1 HQLNI
6 TGAVNATFNTI
17 GREDATTIGP
27 TLSVNKRF
35 LENKLNAGLSSSY
48 NSTDN
53 TSGKTSIA
61 NIRANANYRLLER
74 HNINLSLIQLFRN
87 NNYQKSTGGLSE
99 FTATLGYNYSFNLPP
114 KFKKKKK
121 DRIFNFTYREY
132 Y

>member
-1 HQLNI
+1 VNDVANEQNGVVRIGDASIFHNLNAAYTIGFPKHQLNI

-74 HNINLSLIQLFRN
+74 H
-87 NNYQKSTGGLSE
+87 
-99 FTATLGYNYSFNLPP
+99 
-114 KFKKKKK
+114 
-121 DRIFNFTYREY
+121 
-132 Y
+132 